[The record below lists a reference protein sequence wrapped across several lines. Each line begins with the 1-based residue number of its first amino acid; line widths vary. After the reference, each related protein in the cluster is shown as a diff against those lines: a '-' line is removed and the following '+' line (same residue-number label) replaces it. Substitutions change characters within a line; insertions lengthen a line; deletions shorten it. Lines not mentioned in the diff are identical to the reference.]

1 MRSLLLLL
9 FLKLAS
15 SSSKKDEQCKFD
27 NMNGKYVLSS
37 TPGQPTNVSFPTRW
51 CEYPSNGVEYFEVMH
66 GPIKSLYSQVFWT
79 SMSNDIPQEVVERF
93 KDSAIAIVG
102 LEMDQVRVDE
112 NGNEIASVRGL
123 NHPSHVYLFIHT
135 LEHRYPSP

>member
-1 MRSLLLLL
+1 
-9 FLKLAS
+9 
-15 SSSKKDEQCKFD
+15 
-27 NMNGKYVLSS
+27 
-37 TPGQPTNVSFPTRW
+37 
-51 CEYPSNGVEYFEVMH
+51 MH

-112 NGNEIASVRGL
+112 SELEINVTHLRSL
-123 NHPSHVYLFIHT
+123 QPSSRHCCISSRISKL
-135 LEHRYPSP
+135 YP